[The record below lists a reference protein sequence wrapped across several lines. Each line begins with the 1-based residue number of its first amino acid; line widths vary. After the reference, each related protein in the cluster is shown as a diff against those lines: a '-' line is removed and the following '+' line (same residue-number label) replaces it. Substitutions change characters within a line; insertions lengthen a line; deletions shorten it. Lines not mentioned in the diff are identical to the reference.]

1 MDFITWE
8 ESTKETNE
16 QNFNKKIFQ
25 LLSIYVSLG
34 NKTSKISLL
43 LESDIRVLIIYH
55 IYGDCLNP
63 GSFNASKVDKS
74 NFAAVML
81 LNLGTLSWF
90 FIFIFY
96 MEDIFVTLNL
106 NTLAW
111 ANFVGN
117 SLVYGFAI
125 FWSIAVSFIGSR
137 INRKKLLFASI
148 ILGIFSTVFLAF
160 AKGPIS
166 TSIVGSLMGMS
177 LGLGLPSSMAL
188 VANNTVVE
196 NRGRASGIIILGTFI
211 ITFAFMG
218 IHRLLTL
225 DLVHLIMIMA
235 AVRSTSLFALVVGKF
250 GRPLT
255 KVEQKIRL
263 PTTTYR
269 EFIFY
274 LSPWVMF
281 TIASSLAHSLI
292 SDAGFGSGIYL
303 GESLRYVFIA
313 VFGLAAGFIAD
324 RFGPKQP
331 IILGLATLGIA
342 YLLLG
347 FNMNEMSANIYYA
360 LSGITWGLF
369 FVVFLAVP
377 GDLSTPVLR
386 EKFYALGYI
395 LPLTGLFALSAI
407 PIENIADILPPE
419 TIAQI
424 VGICLFLSMYPVFR
438 AKETLIES
446 KIQERKM
453 KEYVERV
460 GKTIQE
466 AE

>member
-1 MDFITWE
+1 
-8 ESTKETNE
+8 
-16 QNFNKKIFQ
+16 
-25 LLSIYVSLG
+25 
-34 NKTSKISLL
+34 
-43 LESDIRVLIIYH
+43 
-55 IYGDCLNP
+55 
-63 GSFNASKVDKS
+63 
-74 NFAAVML
+74 
-81 LNLGTLSWF
+81 
-90 FIFIFY
+90 

-106 NTLAW
+106 NTPTW

-117 SLVYGFAI
+117 SIVYGFAI
-125 FWSIAVSFIGSR
+125 FWSIAISFIGSR
-137 INRKKLLFASI
+137 INRRKLLF
-148 ILGIFSTVFLAF
+148 
-160 AKGPIS
+160 
-166 TSIVGSLMGMS
+166 TSIVLGVSSTILLAFVEGPLFTSIVSSLMGMS

-196 NRGRASGIIILGTFI
+196 NRGRTSGIIILGTFI
-211 ITFAFMG
+211 ITFASMA
-218 IHRLLTL
+218 IHRILTL
-225 DLVHLIMIMA
+225 DLLGIILILA
-235 AVRSTSLFALVVGKF
+235 VVRSTSLFSLVVDKF
-250 GRPLT
+250 AKPLT

-263 PTTTYR
+263 PTATYR
-269 EFIFY
+269 EFVFY

-292 SDAGFGSGIYL
+292 SDAGFESGVYL

-324 RFGPKQP
+324 RFGRKQP
-331 IILGLATLGIA
+331 IIFGLATLGIA

-347 FNMNEMSANIYYA
+347 FNMNEMTANIYYA

-377 GDLSTPVLR
+377 GDLSTPILR

-407 PIENIADILPPE
+407 PFENIADILSPE
-419 TIAQI
+419 IIAQI
-424 VGICLFLSMYPVFR
+424 VGVCLFLAMYPVFR
-438 AKETLIES
+438 AKETLIAS
-446 KIQERKM
+446 KIQERKI

-466 AE
+466 AEENK

>member
-1 MDFITWE
+1 MGFF
-8 ESTKETNE
+8 S
-16 QNFNKKIFQ
+16 
-25 LLSIYVSLG
+25 
-34 NKTSKISLL
+34 
-43 LESDIRVLIIYH
+43 
-55 IYGDCLNP
+55 
-63 GSFNASKVDKS
+63 ASKVDKR

-96 MEDIFVTLNL
+96 MEDIFVNLNL
-106 NTLAW
+106 NTPVW

-125 FWSIAVSFIGSR
+125 FWSIAISFIGSR
-137 INRKKLLFASI
+137 INRRKLLFTSI
-148 ILGIFSTVFLAF
+148 ILGLSSTVLLAF
-160 AKGPIS
+160 VEGPVF
-166 TSIVGSLMGMS
+166 TSIVSSLMGMS

-196 NRGRASGIIILGTFI
+196 NRGRTSGIIILGTFI
-211 ITFAFMG
+211 ITFASMA
-218 IHRLLTL
+218 IYRMLNL
-225 DLVHLIMIMA
+225 DLLGIILILVV
-235 AVRSTSLFALVVGKF
+235 VRSTSLFALVVDKF
-250 GRPLT
+250 DRPLT
-255 KVEQKIRL
+255 IIEQKIRL
-263 PTTTYR
+263 PTATYR

-292 SDAGFGSGIYL
+292 SDAGFGSGGL

-313 VFGLAAGFIAD
+313 VFGLAAGFMAD
-324 RFGPKQP
+324 RFGRKQP

-347 FNMNEMSANIYYA
+347 FNMSEMSVNIYNA

-377 GDLSTPVLR
+377 GDLSTPNLR

-395 LPLTGLFALSAI
+395 LPLAGLFALSAI
-407 PIENIADILPPE
+407 PFENIADIIPAE

-453 KEYVERV
+453 KEYAERV

-466 AE
+466 AEENN

>member
-1 MDFITWE
+1 
-8 ESTKETNE
+8 
-16 QNFNKKIFQ
+16 
-25 LLSIYVSLG
+25 
-34 NKTSKISLL
+34 
-43 LESDIRVLIIYH
+43 
-55 IYGDCLNP
+55 LNL
-63 GSFNASKVDKS
+63 GSFYASKVNKS

-90 FIFIFY
+90 FIFIFF
-96 MEDIFVTLNL
+96 MEDIFVYLNL

-117 SLVYGFAI
+117 SLFYGFAI
-125 FWSIAVSFIGSR
+125 FWSMAVSFIGSR
-137 INRKKLLFASI
+137 INRKKLLFVSI
-148 ILGIFSTVFLAF
+148 ILGIVSTVFLVF

-166 TSIVGSLMGMS
+166 TSIVSSLMGMS

-218 IHRLLTL
+218 IHRILTL
-225 DLVHLIMIMA
+225 DLVDLILIMV
-235 AVRSTSLFALVVGKF
+235 AVRATSLFALVVGKF

-255 KVEQKIRL
+255 TVEQKIRL
-263 PTTTYR
+263 STATYR

-292 SDAGFGSGIYL
+292 ADAGFGSGIYF

-324 RFGPKQP
+324 RFGRKQP
-331 IILGLATLGIA
+331 IIFGLATLGVA

-360 LSGITWGLF
+360 LSGVTWGLF
-369 FVVFLAVP
+369 FVVF
-377 GDLSTPVLR
+377 
-386 EKFYALGYI
+386 
-395 LPLTGLFALSAI
+395 
-407 PIENIADILPPE
+407 
-419 TIAQI
+419 
-424 VGICLFLSMYPVFR
+424 
-438 AKETLIES
+438 
-446 KIQERKM
+446 
-453 KEYVERV
+453 
-460 GKTIQE
+460 
-466 AE
+466 